1 MTSVYDRIT
10 SFESLY
16 EAMRKCR
23 LGVMWKD
30 STARYVTNGLVE
42 THKLRKELL
51 NGTYRIR
58 PYNNFV
64 ITDPKR
70 RIVMAMHLRDRQY
83 QRSICDNYLYDQITK
98 GFIRDNY
105 ACQKGRGMDDAL
117 NRMDAHLHRY
127 YRKHG
132 ADGWVLKCDVR
143 KYFPSTLHSV
153 AKAAVA
159 KRVPDEHV
167 RKAVFDVIDSFG
179 GDRGIGLGS
188 QISQLIQLAVLDDMD
203 HTIKE
208 IMRVKHYL
216 RYMDDF
222 VLIHHDKEFLKECLA
237 RIRSILADLGLE
249 LNEKTSLFPLKQ
261 GIRWLQWRFVLTPT
275 GKVIRLQGKKS
286 VHRER
291 RKLRNMRRRGL
302 SIDKARESLQAWIA
316 SAKRG
321 NTRRRIADMIKYFE
335 TVYAEPYMVPSG

>member
-1 MTSVYDRIT
+1 MTSVFDRIT
-10 SFESLY
+10 SFASLY

-30 STARYVTNGLVE
+30 GTARYVTNGLVE
-42 THKLRKELL
+42 THNLRKEILD
-51 NGTYRIR
+51 GTYRIR
-58 PYNNFV
+58 PYKQFE

-70 RIVMAMHLRDRQY
+70 RIVMAMHMRDRQY
-83 QRSICDNYLYDQITK
+83 QRSICDNYLYEQITK

-105 ACQKGRGMDDAL
+105 GCQKGRGMDDAM

-127 YRKHG
+127 YRKYG
-132 ADGWVLKCDVR
+132 AEGWVLKCDIR

-167 RKAVFDVIDSFG
+167 RKAVFDIIDSFG

-188 QISQLIQLAVLDDMD
+188 QVSQLIQLAVLDDMD
-203 HTIKE
+203 HYIKE
-208 IMRVKHYL
+208 VMRVKHYL

-222 VLIHHDKEFLKECLA
+222 VLIHHDKAFLKECLA
-237 RIRSILADLGLE
+237 KIRDILADLGLE
-249 LNEKTSLFPLKQ
+249 LNEKTAIFPLKQ
-261 GIRWLQWRFVLTPT
+261 GIRWLQWRFILTPT

-291 RKLRNMRRRGL
+291 RKLRHMKARGL
-302 SIDKARESLQAWIA
+302 SIEKARESVQAWIA
-316 SAKRG
+316 SALRG
-321 NTRRRIADMIKYFE
+321 NARRHIAEMKRYFE
-335 TVYAEPYMVPSG
+335 MIFGESYIVASG

>member
-1 MTSVYDRIT
+1 MDSVFDQIT

-42 THKLRKELL
+42 THKLRNEIR

-58 PYNNFV
+58 PYKTFV
-64 ITDPKR
+64 ITDPKLR
-70 RIVMAMHLRDRQY
+70 TVMAMHIRDRQY
-83 QRSICDNYLYDQITK
+83 QRAICDKYLYKQLTK

-105 ACQKGRGMDDAL
+105 GCQKGRGLDDAM

-159 KRVPDEHV
+159 KRVPDEKV

-203 HTIKE
+203 HNIKE
-208 IMRVKHYL
+208 DMRVKHYL

-222 VLIHHDKEFLKECLA
+222 VLIHHDKSFLKECLA
-237 RIRSILADLGLE
+237 KIRVILAGLGLE
-249 LNEKTSLFPLKQ
+249 LNQKTSLFPLKQ
-261 GIRWLQWRFVLTPT
+261 GIRWLQWRFVLTRT
-275 GKVIRLQGKKS
+275 GKVLRLQGKRA

-291 RKLRNMRRRGL
+291 RKLRNMRKRGL

-316 SAKRG
+316 GAKRG
-321 NTRRRIADMIKYFE
+321 NTKRRVANMIRYFE
-335 TVYAEPYMVPSG
+335 TVYGEPYIVASG